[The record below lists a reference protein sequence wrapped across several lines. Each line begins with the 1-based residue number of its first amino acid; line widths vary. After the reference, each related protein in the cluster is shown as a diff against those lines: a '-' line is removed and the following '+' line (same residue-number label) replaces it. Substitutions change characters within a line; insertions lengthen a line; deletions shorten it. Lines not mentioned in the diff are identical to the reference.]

1 MSSDE
6 FTYPKL
12 DQEYA
17 DSYLYHMIAYLKSKN
32 ENKMFKMLENSECRV
47 TTTTSFSY
55 KRWNAYKMEVH
66 FSVPLENL
74 TALGEKE
81 SIKFLAYCNDIVD
94 KSFGYDVT
102 EAKIVPV
109 ARIDTSSEEKMTK
122 EIEKIQDKV
131 QGTLSRNI
139 LPKDVLD
146 KGREMTHV
154 YLYIYCVE
162 NSLRLFIEDVGTKKL
177 GSDYFIKL
185 KIKIETRKKIA
196 SRKEDEAQKKWTS
209 LRGDSDIF
217 YTDFSELGNIF
228 ENNWEI
234 FKKYFPSIA
243 WIKTKIDELAE
254 CRIRIAHNS
263 YISQDEQE
271 SIRSSYKN
279 ILKQLGALER

>member
-1 MSSDE
+1 MATDD
-6 FTYPKL
+6 FTYPEL

-17 DSYLYHMIAYLKSKN
+17 DSYLYHLIAYIKDKK
-32 ENKMFKMLENSECRV
+32 EDKIVKMLQNSECRI
-47 TTTTSFSY
+47 TTTTSFSRS
-55 KRWNAYKMEVH
+55 RWNAYEMKVH
-66 FSVPLENL
+66 FSVPLDKFISL
-74 TALGEKE
+74 DGKE
-81 SIKFLAYCNDIVD
+81 SIKFKAYCNDIVD
-94 KSFGYDVT
+94 KSYGYDVT

-109 ARIDTSSEEKMTK
+109 ARIDTCSEEKMTR
-122 EIEKIQDKV
+122 EISHIQERV
-131 QGTLSRNI
+131 QETLSRNI
-139 LPKDVLD
+139 LPKDMLD

-162 NSLRLFIEDVGTKKL
+162 NSLRLFIEDVGAKKL
-177 GSDYFIKL
+177 GRDYFNKL
-185 KIKIETRKKIA
+185 KIKNETRKKIT
-196 SRKEDEAQKKWTS
+196 SRKEDEAHKKWTS

-234 FKKYFPSIA
+234 FKEYFPSIA

-271 SIRSSYKN
+271 SIRASYKN